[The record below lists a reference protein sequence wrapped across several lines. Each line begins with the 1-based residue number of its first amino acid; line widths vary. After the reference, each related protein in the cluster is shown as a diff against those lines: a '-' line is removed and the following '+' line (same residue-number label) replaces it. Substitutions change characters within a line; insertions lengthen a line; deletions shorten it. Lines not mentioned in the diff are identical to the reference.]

1 MHKSI
6 GHILEREFSA
16 ARPEVAIAIPIALQ
30 ISIDGAHHR
39 ECPYVEL
46 SVLVEQRLLDVLL
59 NYVGPPVAI
68 HVHVLDQTL
77 DVIELFAHLYATTS
91 ICVLTWF
98 DYPQV
103 LAKLWHMVKNGSFV
117 WILSIMEQLLELQE
131 GWVVE
136 TFLDV
141 ERKRQ
146 MMMILFTYCLT
157 VDLHVV
163 VYGLLVAQVIIVLH
177 LCVCQQIM

>member
-1 MHKSI
+1 VDKSV
-6 GHILEREFSA
+6 GNILEREFSA
-16 ARPEVAIAIPIALQ
+16 ARPEVAIAIPVALE

-39 ECPYVEL
+39 ECPDVEL
-46 SVLVEQRLLDVLL
+46 SVLVQQRFLDVLL
-59 NYVGPPVAI
+59 NYVRPPVAI
-68 HVHVLDQTL
+68 HVHILDQTL
-77 DVIELFAHLYATTS
+77 DVIELFAHLNTTTS

-98 DYPQV
+98 YYPQV
-103 LAKLWHMVKNGSFV
+103 LAKLWLIVKNGFFV

-141 ERKRQ
+141 ERKWHIVV
-146 MMMILFTYCLT
+146 ILFPYRLT

-163 VYGLLVAQVIIVLH
+163 EYSLLVAQVIIVLH

>member
-1 MHKSI
+1 MHESV

-16 ARPEVAIAIPIALQ
+16 ARPEVAIAIPIALE
-30 ISIDGAHHR
+30 IPIDGAHHR
-39 ECPYVEL
+39 ECPNVEL
-46 SVLVEQRLLDVLL
+46 PVLVQQRLLDVLL

-68 HVHVLDQTL
+68 HVHILDQTL

-91 ICVLTWF
+91 IRVLTWF

-103 LAKLWHMVKNGSFV
+103 LAELWHLVKNGVFV
-117 WILSIMEQLLELQE
+117 WILSIVEQLLELQE

-141 ERKRQ
+141 ERERQ
-146 MMMILFTYCLT
+146 MTVILFPYCLT

-177 LCVCQQIM
+177 LCVCHQIM